1 MNPIYEDEEILV
13 CEKPAGMATESA
25 NIRAKDM
32 VSEVKSYLK
41 GGYVGLIHRLDQP
54 VSGLLVFA
62 KTPAAAAC
70 LSKQIQNGDMK
81 KTYLATVEGKL
92 EKTKEPVLLTDYL
105 IKGADGKATVV
116 ASQNSDRKAVFAKL
130 RYEVRSY
137 DPKTDT
143 TNLQIDLLT
152 GRYHQI
158 RAQLSHIGHPV
169 LRDVRYGAKKPADP
183 KGPAGIALCAFAL
196 SFHHPQT
203 GEVLHFQIPSRSL

>member
-1 MNPIYEDEEILV
+1 MNPFYEDEEILV

-41 GGYVGLIHRLDQP
+41 GGYVGLVHRLDQP
-54 VSGLLVFA
+54 VCGLLVFA
-62 KTPAAAAC
+62 KTPAAAAS
-70 LSKQIQNGDMK
+70 LGKQVQNGDMK

-92 EKTKEPVLLTDYL
+92 EPTAEPVLLTDYL
-105 IKGADGKATVV
+105 TKNTDGKAAVV
-116 ASQNSDRKAVFAKL
+116 QTQSGVRRAVLAKL
-130 RYEVRSY
+130 RYVVRSY
-137 DPKTDT
+137 DPMTDT

-158 RAQLSHIGHPV
+158 RAQLSHIGHPI
-169 LRDVRYGAKKPADP
+169 LRDVKYGAKKPADP
-183 KGPAGIALCAFAL
+183 DGPAGIALCAYAL
-196 SFHHPQT
+196 SFHHPKT

>member
-1 MNPIYEDEEILV
+1 MKPVYEDEEILL
-13 CEKPAGMATESA
+13 CEKPAGLATESA

-32 VSEVKSYLK
+32 VSEVKTYLQ
-41 GGYVGLIHRLDQP
+41 GGYVGLVHRLDQP

-62 KTPAAAAC
+62 KTPAAAAS
-70 LSKQIQNGDMK
+70 LSRQVQNGDMK

-92 EKTKEPVLLTDYL
+92 ENTGAPVILTDYL
-105 IKGADGKATVV
+105 TKNKDGRATVV
-116 ASQNSDRKAVFAKL
+116 QKDYPSGKALLAKL
-130 RYEVRSY
+130 SYEVLSY

-143 TNLQIDLLT
+143 TDLQIDLLT

-169 LRDVRYGAKKPADP
+169 LRDVKYGAKKPADP
-183 KGPAGIALCAFAL
+183 NGPAGIALCAYAL
-196 SFHHPQT
+196 SFHHPKT